1 MITSIYN
8 KTQEKKKNYQK
19 SNKLTL
25 NPKAITTT
33 TILNKMAETNI
44 KNKIRQTGRRMVV
57 ELSKRLM

>member
-25 NPKAITTT
+25 NPKAIMI
-33 TILNKMAETNI
+33 TILNKMAKTNI
-44 KNKIRQTGRRMVV
+44 KNKIKQTGRRMVV
-57 ELSKRLM
+57 EPSKRLM